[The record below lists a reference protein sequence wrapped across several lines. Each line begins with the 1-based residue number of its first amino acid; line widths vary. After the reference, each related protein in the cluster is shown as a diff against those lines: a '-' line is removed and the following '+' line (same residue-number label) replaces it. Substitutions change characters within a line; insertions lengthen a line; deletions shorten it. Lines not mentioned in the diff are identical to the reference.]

1 MATASGSNKGLVIG
15 GLIAVIVIAV
25 IAFLTLAPDN
35 RTTGE
40 RTVDA
45 IESLPQ
51 GVDEAAGQFEDKS
64 PLEKAAD
71 KAENA
76 TN

>member
-1 MATASGSNKGLVIG
+1 MATASGSNKGLLIG

-25 IAFLTLAPDN
+25 IAYMTLAPDN

-45 IESLPQ
+45 IQSLPQ
-51 GVDEAAGQFEDKS
+51 GVDKAADQFEDKS

-71 KAENA
+71 KA
-76 TN
+76 TD

>member
-45 IESLPQ
+45 LESLPQ

>member
-1 MATASGSNKGLVIG
+1 MATSGGTGKGLIIG
-15 GLIAVIVIAV
+15 GVIVVIVIAV

-45 IESLPQ
+45 IEALPQ
-51 GVDEAAGQFEDKS
+51 GVDDAAGQFEDKS

-71 KAENA
+71 KAEKA
-76 TN
+76 AD